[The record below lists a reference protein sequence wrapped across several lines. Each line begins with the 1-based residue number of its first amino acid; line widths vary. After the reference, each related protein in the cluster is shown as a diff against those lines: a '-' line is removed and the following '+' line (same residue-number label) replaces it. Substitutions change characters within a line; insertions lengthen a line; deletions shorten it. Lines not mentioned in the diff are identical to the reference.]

1 MVLGALR
8 VLGPELEERRIAI
21 RTEFIL
27 ELPLVMGHKGQL
39 QEVIIN
45 LARNAMESMDA
56 IKDGN
61 RVLQVKTQR
70 GDRDAITVVVRDTG
84 PGIDPKKLD
93 GIFEVFVTT
102 KANGTGLGLAI
113 CRTIIERHGGQL
125 TAASDGKRGA
135 SFQFVLPIELT
146 VGSSTTQV
154 SQ

>member
-21 RTEFIL
+21 HTEFVL
-27 ELPLVMGHKGQL
+27 EPPLVMGHKGQL

-45 LARNAMESMDA
+45 LARNAMEAMDA
-56 IKDGN
+56 IKDRN
-61 RVLQVKTQR
+61 RVLQVKTQHN
-70 GDRDAITVVVRDTG
+70 DRDAVTVMVNDTG
-84 PGIDPKKLD
+84 PGIDPKELD
-93 GIFEVFVTT
+93 GIFEAFVTT
-102 KANGTGLGLAI
+102 KASGMGLGLAI